1 MGKNFMW
8 TFVGFCLGLIVV
20 ELTDNKPAKKINYYT
35 NDQYMVRYIY
45 RPFPSHYYHYTMQP
59 DTFNNQRP
67 QRQAS
72 NGNGESRVKTHT
84 NTFNHPAQ
92 ERQESWGT
100 KN

>member
-84 NTFNHPAQ
+84 NTFNHTAQ